1 VPLGGLAIIRTMASF
16 ARIGV
21 LCVIA
26 ALLSARP
33 GSAVAADGAASRPPT
48 TAPAIAVD
56 PADLL
61 RRMASDDWKQRQAA
75 ERELVRLGEDA
86 LPAIN
91 AMLNGDGAAA
101 AGGAKLDAET
111 RARLQGAR
119 RQIAEDGALGA
130 TYVTLHLKD
139 AAPAEAVA
147 ALAKASR
154 GPLRTYPD
162 NLFEHGQWPRI
173 TLDLDRVPLWDAM
186 RQLCDR
192 LGLAP
197 NGWNDGLRLM
207 PNNGEGDGQ
216 FDGPSSSD
224 GPFLIVANEVHHNRS
239 VRLVAAA
246 GAAPVAARAGE
257 DDFGVQFS
265 AFAEPKL
272 TVLSCSETVV
282 IDEAVDDHGNSLRPE
297 DEAPPIEEP
306 GVFVTN
312 RGTVWDLQAP
322 LRYPA
327 KNPGTKIARLRGSV
341 SFTIQSAAET
351 IEIPDPLRA
360 TAVTTRVVSGVTIEI
375 QPLRK
380 EQTVGGGE
388 GKGYELKLSL
398 TGGATI
404 PGLGRPD
411 AAQLTV
417 QRGLRLLD
425 DKGRALHT
433 RSFGSS
439 STDGRRTEYRLVYV
453 AGRDEDGEPVGEPTK
468 LFWEIPTGTKQR
480 KAKFELKDLPMP

>member
-1 VPLGGLAIIRTMASF
+1 MIDIMTSSRV
-16 ARIGV
+16 RIGSF
-21 LCVIA
+21 CVVALFLTPWAAAVDAPAAPSPSPATAPIA
-26 ALLSARP
+26 A
-33 GSAVAADGAASRPPT
+33 VDAAS
-48 TAPAIAVD
+48 V
-56 PADLL
+56 L
-61 RRMASDDWKQRQAA
+61 RRLASDDWKQRQAA
-75 ERELVRLGEDA
+75 EKELVRLGDDA
-86 LPAIN
+86 LPAID
-91 AMLNGDGAAA
+91 AMLKGNG
-101 AGGAKLDAET
+101 KLDAET
-111 RARLQGAR
+111 RARLEGAR
-119 RQIAEDGALGA
+119 RQIEEDRALGG

-139 AAPAEAVA
+139 AAPADAVA
-147 ALAKASR
+147 ALAKVAR

-162 NLFEHGQWPRI
+162 NLFDHGQWPRVTMDI
-173 TLDLDRVPLWDAM
+173 ERAPFWDAL

-192 LGLAP
+192 VGLAP

-207 PNNGEGDGQ
+207 PNGGDGEGQ
-216 FDGPSSSD
+216 FDGPASID

-239 VRLVAAA
+239 VRLA
-246 GAAPVAARAGE
+246 GGAGGAVAARADE
-257 DDFGVQFS
+257 DDFGVQLA

-272 TVLSCSETVV
+272 TVLSCSETV
-282 IDEAVDDHGNSLRPE
+282 ILDEAVDDHGNSLRPE
-297 DEAPPIEEP
+297 DAVPGVIEDV

-341 SFTIQSAAET
+341 TFTIRSAAET
-351 IEIPDPLRA
+351 IEIGDPLRA
-360 TAVTTRVVSGVTIEI
+360 TAATTRVVNGVTIEI

-380 EQTVGGGE
+380 EQVPNGGE

-417 QRGLRLLD
+417 QHGLRLLD
-425 DKGRALHT
+425 DKGHAFHT

-439 STDGRRTEYRLVYV
+439 STDGRRTDYRLVYV
-453 AGRDEDGEPVGEPTK
+453 GGRDEDGEPTGEPAK
-468 LFWEIPTGTKQR
+468 LVWEIPTGTKTR